1 MNNFGLSFHSPAPQE
16 EASET
21 IPRIQESSVLK
32 VPYFPI
38 KERKKYGQKLIIL
51 GMGKEKRPT
60 Q

>member
-38 KERKKYGQKLIIL
+38 KERKKYGYN
-51 GMGKEKRPT
+51 GYCR
-60 Q
+60 